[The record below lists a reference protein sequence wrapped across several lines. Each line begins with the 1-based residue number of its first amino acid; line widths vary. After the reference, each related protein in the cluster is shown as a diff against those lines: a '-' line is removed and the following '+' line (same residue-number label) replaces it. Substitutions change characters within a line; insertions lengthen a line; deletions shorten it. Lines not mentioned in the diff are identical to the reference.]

1 MSAIRNVAQGFR
13 NLWGQ
18 GGDDDFEDDDTPSF
32 RPPEP
37 QSQLRHESD
46 EPQPNP
52 PSRYA
57 APPSASARPG
67 APEPG
72 DEPVSYPAQYRG
84 EPGGGAGGP
93 TGGNRRLRPVAMPL
107 RGREKN
113 VYTLKPKSMDEASVA
128 ADYLKTGC
136 AVILNLDDLGKG
148 AALRLVDFM
157 SGVCYGL
164 DNQGHAMKLGETI
177 FLFTPGDYEIT
188 SDETDYGENR
198 DALFKE
204 ESHGTPAQLAAE
216 APQSPAPQTQAPAP
230 ANERRSWER

>member
-37 QSQLRHESD
+37 QSQQRHESD
-46 EPQPNP
+46 DQPAQ
-52 PSRYA
+52 PSRYSS
-57 APPSASARPG
+57 PQPSQTRRSE
-67 APEPG
+67 PEP
-72 DEPVSYPAQYRG
+72 ESEYPPQPQRP
-84 EPGGGAGGP
+84 ESGGGSGGS
-93 TGGNRRLRPVAMPL
+93 TSGSRRLRPVAMPL

-148 AALRLVDFM
+148 AALRMVDFM

-188 SDETDYGENR
+188 SDETDYGEKR

-204 ESHGTPAQLAAE
+204 ESHDAPAEPQLG
-216 APQSPAPQTQAPAP
+216 APQAQAP

>member
-18 GGDDDFEDDDTPSF
+18 GGDEDYEDDDTPSF
-32 RPPEP
+32 RP
-37 QSQLRHESD
+37 SDAQLRHPED
-46 EPQPNP
+46 EHSPAPQPP
-52 PSRYA
+52 VSRYTV
-57 APPSASARPG
+57 ASNQMR
-67 APEPG
+67 
-72 DEPVSYPAQYRG
+72 RG
-84 EPGGGAGGP
+84 EPEPADENAGYAPSQRIEQSGGSGTS
-93 TGGNRRLRPVAMPL
+93 TGNPRRLRPVAMPL

-136 AVILNLDDLGKG
+136 AVILNLDDLGRG
-148 AALRLVDFM
+148 EALRLVDFM

-188 SDETDYGENR
+188 SDEADYGENR
-198 DALFKE
+198 EALFKD
-204 ESHGTPAQLAAE
+204 ESHDAGSVCA
-216 APQSPAPQTQAPAP
+216 APAS

>member
-37 QSQLRHESD
+37 QSQSRHESD
-46 EPQPNP
+46 DQPAQ
-52 PSRYA
+52 PSRYSSP
-57 APPSASARPG
+57 PPSQMR
-67 APEPG
+67 
-72 DEPVSYPAQYRG
+72 RG
-84 EPGGGAGGP
+84 EPEPEEQYQPPPQRPESGGSGMGSGGS
-93 TGGNRRLRPVAMPL
+93 RRLRPVAMPL

-136 AVILNLDDLGKG
+136 AVILNLDDLSKG
-148 AALRLVDFM
+148 AALRMVDFM

-204 ESHGTPAQLAAE
+204 ESHDAPAQPQLG
-216 APQSPAPQTQAPAP
+216 APQPQAQAP

>member
-18 GGDDDFEDDDTPSF
+18 GGDEEYEDDDTPSF
-32 RPPEP
+32 RPSDS
-37 QSQLRHESD
+37 QSRHAD
-46 EPQPNP
+46 EEQPAP
-52 PSRYA
+52 SPSPVSRYTV
-57 APPSASARPG
+57 ASNQMR
-67 APEPG
+67 
-72 DEPVSYPAQYRG
+72 RG
-84 EPGGGAGGP
+84 EPEPADENHVIIAPHRPDQTGGSGAGASGSQ
-93 TGGNRRLRPVAMPL
+93 RLRPVAMPL

-136 AVILNLDDLGKG
+136 AVILNLDDLHRGE
-148 AALRLVDFM
+148 ALRLVDFM

-188 SDETDYGENR
+188 SDEADYGENR
-198 DALFKE
+198 EALFKE
-204 ESHGTPAQLAAE
+204 ESHDVSIQSAA
-216 APQSPAPQTQAPAP
+216 PLP

>member
-37 QSQLRHESD
+37 QPQLRHEGD
-46 EPQPNP
+46 DQPAQ
-52 PSRYA
+52 PSRYSSP
-57 APPSASARPG
+57 PPSAER
-67 APEPG
+67 
-72 DEPVSYPAQYRG
+72 RG
-84 EPGGGAGGP
+84 EPESEPQMSQPQRTEQGGGSGGS
-93 TGGNRRLRPVAMPL
+93 TGSRRLRPVAMPL

-136 AVILNLDDLGKG
+136 AVILNLDDLSKG

-204 ESHGTPAQLAAE
+204 ESHDAPAQPQLG
-216 APQSPAPQTQAPAP
+216 APPSQPQAP